1 MSDLYPFSM
10 PVGATGEPLGNFL
23 TTAVQGSRVGRG
35 ERRRT
40 RNVGTI
46 CKLVAVR
53 NIPKLN
59 GKRLF
64 ETRPRTFVRACAGVL
79 LSRRRRRMEFRN
91 SLLNSAPLP
100 STVVL
105 SFPSRPHSF
114 SFLCGDYEI
123 HWLVSFY
130 TSLLTNQAT
139 LIAKA
144 N

>member
-1 MSDLYPFSM
+1 M
-10 PVGATGEPLGNFL
+10 
-23 TTAVQGSRVGRG
+23 
-35 ERRRT
+35 
-40 RNVGTI
+40 GTI

-64 ETRPRTFVRACAGVL
+64 GTRLRTFVRACTGVL

-105 SFPSRPHSF
+105 PFPSLRDLIRFLSCAGTKSFAGSYLFTPH
-114 SFLCGDYEI
+114 Y
-123 HWLVSFY
+123 
-130 TSLLTNQAT
+130 
-139 LIAKA
+139 
-144 N
+144 